1 MFVDKLS
8 DVKDHYFFGGVF
20 LAGIIVILVFRLW
33 LNLDAIFVSTALV
46 FLLLAYAAAISLT
59 KKYQLREDKSAD
71 NLYFLGFLFT
81 VTALIISLVKFS
93 QSENGATN
101 NPLVVVEDLGIGLI
115 TTLVG
120 LFLRV
125 FFTQLRRDPNEIEE
139 EVNLQLTVTAQKV
152 TRNIRSVS
160 ELVEQSSI
168 LMAQI
173 YTESQKQL
181 DDQQKL
187 TNKMFENAEK
197 NIENANAKVVL
208 SVNELSSRLKD
219 VQIEPDLVTSKIDPA
234 LVAVRQS
241 LESFSEKLNQI
252 DLPPDLFSKNVANA
266 LPAGLFAERIETV
279 LPLTLFSERIQEALD
294 PVPSVIEAKFENLR
308 DTTKTKI
315 EESLGKITNEINV
328 LIGNLEVS
336 PDLLT
341 DQLRGVFNSL
351 DQFKP
356 LLEEGLRGTQTL
368 IERHNSALKDNVE
381 NLTGLTSSLA
391 QTSDGLIEASS
402 AAEST
407 QVGARVF
414 SAEVT
419 SLSGVINRSAEA
431 FGNTR
436 TQLENLADNI
446 ERTRLT
452 PEQNSEMQTLIE
464 APIEAFGQLKF
475 QIESLNKRLN
485 EAVGMIEGVAGEL
498 DAAIQ
503 QSQKSLLPSQT
514 PESD

>member
-1 MFVDKLS
+1 VFVDRLS
-8 DVKDHYFFGGVF
+8 DVKDHHFFAGVF
-20 LAGIIVILVFRLW
+20 LAGIIVMLVFRLW
-33 LNLDAIFVSTALV
+33 LNLDAIIVSVTLA
-46 FLLLAYAAAISLT
+46 FLLFGYFLAIT
-59 KKYQLREDKSAD
+59 VTRKYQLREDKSAD

-81 VTALIISLVKFS
+81 VTALIISLWKFS
-93 QSENGATN
+93 QSEDGASN

-125 FFTQLRRDPNEIEE
+125 FLTQLRRDPNEIEE

-173 YTESQKQL
+173 YSESQKQL
-181 DDQQKL
+181 ADQQQL
-187 TNKMFENAEK
+187 TKEMFENAEK
-197 NIENANAKVVL
+197 SIKNANSKVVL
-208 SVNELSSRLKD
+208 SIDELSSRLND
-219 VQIEPDLVTSKIDPA
+219 VQIEPDLITSKIDPA
-234 LVAVRQS
+234 LITVGQS
-241 LESFSEKLNQI
+241 LESFSAKLNEMEI
-252 DLPPDLFSKNVANA
+252 PHDLFSEKAANA
-266 LPAGLFAERIETV
+266 LPASLFAERVEAV
-279 LPLTLFSERIQEALD
+279 LPPSLFSERIQEALD
-294 PVPSVIEAKFENLR
+294 PVPSILEAKFEDLR

-341 DQLRGVFNSL
+341 DQLRGVFDSL

-356 LLEEGLRGTQTL
+356 LLEEGLRGTQFL

-381 NLTGLTSSLA
+381 NLTGLTSSLV
-391 QTSDGLIEASS
+391 QTADGLIEASS

-407 QVGARVF
+407 QVGARLF
-414 SAEVT
+414 SAEIT
-419 SLSGVINRSAEA
+419 SLNGVINRSAEA
-431 FGNTR
+431 VGNTR
-436 TQLENLADNI
+436 TQLENLAENI

-452 PEQNSEMQTLIE
+452 PEQNSEMQSLIE
-464 APIEAFGQLKF
+464 APIEAFGQLRF
-475 QIESLNKRLN
+475 QIESLNNRLN
-485 EAVGMIEGVAGEL
+485 EAAGMIEGVAGEL
-498 DAAIQ
+498 DAAVH
-503 QSQKSLLPSQT
+503 QSQKSLPPSQT
-514 PESD
+514 PEGN